1 MRDIPL
7 DLERRFE
14 QRWAARFSGPANEHR
29 LEGQQRHQRVAAP
42 DKSKPRRRRTGG
54 LANADLSR
62 RPVASHESRERRD
75 RQASCIVSAVLR
87 VRPIVGRVLLAG
99 LQAAAYRC

>member
-14 QRWAARFSGPANEHR
+14 QRWAARFSGPAKEHR
-29 LEGQQRHQRVAAP
+29 LEGQQRHQWVIAP
-42 DKSKPRRRRTGG
+42 DKSKTGVEPAGSRAQTRASAQSLAIRTMNGG
-54 LANADLSR
+54 T
-62 RPVASHESRERRD
+62 
-75 RQASCIVSAVLR
+75 RQASCIASAVLR
-87 VRPIVGRVLLAG
+87 LRPIAGRVLLAG